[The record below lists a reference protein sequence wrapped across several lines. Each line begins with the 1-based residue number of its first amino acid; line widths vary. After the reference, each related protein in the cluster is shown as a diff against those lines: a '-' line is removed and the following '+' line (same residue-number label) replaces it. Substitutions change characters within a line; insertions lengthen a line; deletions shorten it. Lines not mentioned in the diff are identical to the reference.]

1 MEVFL
6 QATAGVLIAVI
17 LGITL
22 SKQSKDLSLL
32 LTVLVCC
39 LILTVVIAYLN
50 PVMEFIGQVRLLGNL
65 NGESFRIL
73 LKAVGIGIVSE
84 IAIQICQDSGNA
96 ALGKGLQLL
105 ASVVVLWLSLP
116 LMQELLELVQKIL
129 GDV

>member
-1 MEVFL
+1 M
-6 QATAGVLIAVI
+6 
-17 LGITL
+17 
-22 SKQSKDLSLL
+22 
-32 LTVLVCC
+32 
-39 LILTVVIAYLN
+39 VIAYLN

-73 LKAVGIGIVSE
+73 LKAVGIGIISE

>member
-1 MEVFL
+1 MEIFL
-6 QATAGVLIAVI
+6 QATAGVLITVI

-22 SKQSKDLSLL
+22 SKQSKDLSLVLTL
-32 LTVLVCC
+32 LACS

-73 LKAVGIGIVSE
+73 LKAVGIGIISE

-105 ASVVVLWLSLP
+105 ATVVVLWLSLP

>member
-73 LKAVGIGIVSE
+73 LKAVGIGIISE